1 MLEQERTQ
9 DTEGIAQGTAQGIAQ
24 GTVQGTVRWFSRVKG
39 YGFINPDGQEDDVF
53 VHFSAIEGDGYR
65 NLNKGQR
72 VEFSI
77 EDTDKGPQAIKVVG
91 L

>member
-1 MLEQERTQ
+1 M
-9 DTEGIAQGTAQGIAQ
+9 
-24 GTVQGTVRWFSRVKG
+24 
-39 YGFINPDGQEDDVF
+39 F

-77 EDTDKGPQAIKVVG
+77 EDTDKGPQAIQVVG
-91 L
+91 LAGEAVSLPDEAPSGDGVE